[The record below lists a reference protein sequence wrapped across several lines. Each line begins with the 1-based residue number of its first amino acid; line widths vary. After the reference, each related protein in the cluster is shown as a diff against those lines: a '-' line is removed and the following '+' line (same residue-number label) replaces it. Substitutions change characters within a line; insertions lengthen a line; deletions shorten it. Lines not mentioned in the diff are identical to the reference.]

1 MDYSSS
7 EGSEEEDLVNL
18 GAVGGIDSQRDDA
31 DILNEDCEES
41 ILWSCSDASDSDK
54 NENIDELALASI
66 DGEDVNINDTGVLF
80 SVYVVPMA
88 NDEPAFNLE
97 RVDNDLVG
105 GQMESSQGNCLPVRN
120 RDLETPPSSAPTSP
134 PTAPSSPTPMGP
146 RTPNT
151 ISRSSQRVR
160 TPQESSPFR
169 RPATNAVSLVPSI
182 SVPDDVRGALTHR

>member
-66 DGEDVNINDTGVLF
+66 DGEDVNINDRK
-80 SVYVVPMA
+80 S
-88 NDEPAFNLE
+88 
-97 RVDNDLVG
+97 
-105 GQMESSQGNCLPVRN
+105 C
-120 RDLETPPSSAPTSP
+120 
-134 PTAPSSPTPMGP
+134 
-146 RTPNT
+146 
-151 ISRSSQRVR
+151 
-160 TPQESSPFR
+160 
-169 RPATNAVSLVPSI
+169 
-182 SVPDDVRGALTHR
+182 

>member
-1 MDYSSS
+1 MD
-7 EGSEEEDLVNL
+7 NL

-31 DILNEDCEES
+31 DILNEDCDES
-41 ILWSCSDASDSDK
+41 ILWSCSDASDSDD
-54 NENIDELALASI
+54 NQNMGEL
-66 DGEDVNINDTGVLF
+66 DGQDVNINDTGVLF

-97 RVDNDLVG
+97 SVSRVDNDLVV
-105 GQMESSQGNCLPVRN
+105 GQTESSQGDCLPVRN

-169 RPATNAVSLVPSI
+169 RPATNAVSLVPTI
-182 SVPDDVRGALTHR
+182 SAPDDMRGALTHR